1 MSKSRKI
8 FFVMAGGGHETDRH
22 YYDTIKNRRP
32 VEEFSKYL
40 REEDAAKLSKYA
52 NGRPYAVWGA
62 VPGPSNIRNW
72 ETMEEGD
79 YVMVYRKG
87 KIILVAEI
95 AMKVRNTDLAK
106 YFWEE
111 DSDGS
116 TWEYIYFMIN
126 DVEFDLEISKLNS
139 YLDYE
144 ESYHPQG
151 FMAIKQ
157 EKVDQ
162 LLSIYG
168 DLPSLLQKLSSG
180 QELEKVEFEKIEPEK
195 EKIISA
201 VIDDHIEKAPT
212 EHTEMQWRL
221 IRLGNRSK
229 LDVWV
234 PSADQP
240 KEFDGHKFRDFV
252 IKEFQE
258 TIDVPTYIKNIDT
271 VWKLGHSI
279 KSAFEIEHSTSI
291 YSGILRLSD
300 LRALTPNSTYPLYIV
315 ANRERKNKVF
325 EQLRRPTF
333 SNDHLS
339 LDRAVKFIS
348 YDSVRKLD
356 ENLKEEQAGF
366 NLDWLAKEAESAA
379 EGVIFLER

>member
-1 MSKSRKI
+1 
-8 FFVMAGGGHETDRH
+8 MAGGGHDTDRH

-32 VEEFSKYL
+32 VEEFGKFL
-40 REEDAAKLSKYA
+40 TAEETQTLKQYA
-52 NGRPYAVWGA
+52 HGRPYAVWGA
-62 VPGPSNIRNW
+62 VSGPSNIRNW

-87 KIILVAEI
+87 KIILTAEI
-95 AMKVRNTDLAK
+95 AMKVRNAALGE
-106 YFWEE
+106 YFWQKDEN
-111 DSDGS
+111 GK

-126 DVEFDLEISKLNS
+126 DAVFNVEMAKLNK

-144 ESYHPQG
+144 ATYHPQG

-157 EKVDQ
+157 DKVDK
-162 LLSIYG
+162 LLSTYG
-168 DLPSLLQKLSSG
+168 DLFSLLQKLDNG
-180 QELEKVEFEKIEPEK
+180 RELEEVEFAKKKIVDEIVEEK
-195 EKIISA
+195 
-201 VIDDHIEKAPT
+201 IEKAPT

-221 IRLGNRSK
+221 IRLGNRANF
-229 LDVWV
+229 DVWV
-234 PSADQP
+234 PIGDQS
-240 KEFDGHKFRDFV
+240 KEFDGNKFRDSI

-271 VWKLGHSI
+271 VWKLGYSI

-300 LRALTPNSTYPLYIV
+300 LRTLTPNSTYPLFIV

-333 SNDHLS
+333 SSDYLS
-339 LDRAVKFIS
+339 LDSVVKFLS
-348 YDSVRKLD
+348 YDSVRELD
-356 ENLKEEQAGF
+356 ENLKKEQIGL
-366 NLDWLAKEAESAA
+366 NIDWLISKAESA
-379 EGVIFLER
+379 I